1 MNHDME
7 KILKIL
13 QNYDEETQKK
23 LLLETAAT
31 IGSTEWQ
38 QAVKD
43 LIARMENLKR

>member
-1 MNHDME
+1 MNDDMQKILEILKNHD
-7 KILKIL
+7 
-13 QNYDEETQKK
+13 EERQKK

-43 LIARMENLKR
+43 LIARMDNLKR